1 MHFTNILYKTKS
13 SVHKICKQQQCLPLV
28 ERVYCRKIM
37 VQLNN
42 LNTPVLVIHQVLQ
55 TKITHL

>member
-1 MHFTNILYKTKS
+1 MLTT
-13 SVHKICKQQQCLPLV
+13 CGACLLG
-28 ERVYCRKIM
+28 RKIM

-42 LNTPVLVIHQVLQ
+42 LNTPVQVIHQVLQ